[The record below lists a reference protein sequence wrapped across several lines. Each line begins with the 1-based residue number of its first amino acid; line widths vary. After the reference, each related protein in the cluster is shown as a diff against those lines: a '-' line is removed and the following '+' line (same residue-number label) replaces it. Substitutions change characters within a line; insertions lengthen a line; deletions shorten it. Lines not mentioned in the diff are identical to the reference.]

1 MVDFYQKG
9 VVSTL
14 HNLTDP
20 PVESLEQDLL
30 SFSQTRPISLVLP
43 SLFSELEGPAL
54 GHIVEELSKVPY
66 LSEIVIGLDRADKD
80 QFKYARNYFSKLNTR
95 HRILWNDGPRLLALD
110 EELKE
115 KGLSPQEL
123 GKGRNVWFCFGYT
136 LASRRA
142 EVVGLHDC
150 DILTYDRKMLARL
163 LYPVANPNYS
173 YVFCKGFYPRI
184 HDGKLGGRVARLLV
198 TPLLRALR
206 KVCGDNEYIN
216 YLDSFRYPLAG
227 EFAMR
232 ASVVSDI
239 RIPSDWGLEIGVL
252 SEIKRNYSN
261 KVIAQVDIANCYD
274 HKHQD
279 VSIEDPTKGLSR
291 MSIDI
296 SKAIFRKLA
305 TDGQIFSLETFRTV
319 KATYFREALDL
330 IQNYYDDAVMNGLT
344 VDRHKE
350 EETVELFASNIMRAG
365 QVFLDHPEEV
375 PFIPSWSR
383 VHAAM
388 PDFLLRLKQAV
399 EADYEET
406 WS

>member
-1 MVDFYQKG
+1 MTDFYQKG
-9 VVSTL
+9 EISTL
-14 HNLTDP
+14 HNLTNR
-20 PVESLEQDLL
+20 PVEDFESELIE
-30 SFSQTRPISLVLP
+30 FSKTRPMALVLP

-54 GHIVEELSKVPY
+54 EHIVDELAKVPY
-66 LSEIVIGLDRADKD
+66 LSEIVIGLDRADKE
-80 QFKYARNYFSKLNTR
+80 QFEYAKSYFSKLPQR

-115 KGLSPQEL
+115 KGLSPREP

-136 LASRRA
+136 LSSRRA

-150 DILTYDRKMLARL
+150 DILTYNRNMLARL
-163 LYPVANPNYS
+163 LYPVANPNFS

-184 HDGKLGGRVARLLV
+184 HDGKLSGRVTRLLV
-198 TPLLRALR
+198 TPLLRALK
-206 KVCGDNEYIN
+206 KVCGDNEYIT

-252 SEIKRNYSN
+252 SEIRRNYST
-261 KVIAQVDIANCYD
+261 KVIAQVDIADNYD

-279 VSIEDPTKGLSR
+279 VSADDATKGLSR

-296 SKAIFRKLA
+296 SKAIYRKLA
-305 TDGQIFSLETFRTV
+305 TSGEVFSLEKFRTI
-319 KATYFREALDL
+319 KATYYREALDL
-330 IQNYYDDAVMNGLT
+330 IENYYSDALMNGLV

-350 EETVELFASNIMRAG
+350 EQAVELFAANIIQAG
-365 QVFLDHPEEV
+365 QVFLEYPEEV

-383 VHAAM
+383 VHSAM
-388 PDFLLRLKQAV
+388 PGFLNRLNKAV
-399 EADYEET
+399 EEDNA
-406 WS
+406 

>member
-1 MVDFYQKG
+1 MTDFYQKG
-9 VVSTL
+9 EISTL
-14 HNLTDP
+14 HNLTNR
-20 PVESLEQDLL
+20 PVEDFESELVE
-30 SFSQTRPISLVLP
+30 FSKTRPMALVLP

-54 GHIVEELSKVPY
+54 EHIVDELAKVPY

-80 QFKYARNYFSKLNTR
+80 QFEYAKSYFSKLPQR

-115 KGLSPQEL
+115 KGLSPREP

-136 LASRRA
+136 LSSRRA

-150 DILTYDRKMLARL
+150 DILTYNRNMLARL
-163 LYPVANPNYS
+163 LYPVANPNFS

-184 HDGKLGGRVARLLV
+184 HDGKLSGRVTRLLV
-198 TPLLRALR
+198 TPLLRALK
-206 KVCGDNEYIN
+206 KVCGDNEYIT

-252 SEIKRNYSN
+252 SEIRRNYST
-261 KVIAQVDIANCYD
+261 KVIAQVDIADNYD

-279 VSIEDPTKGLSR
+279 VSADDATKGLSR

-296 SKAIFRKLA
+296 SKAIYRKLA
-305 TDGQIFSLETFRTV
+305 TSGEVFSLEKFRTI
-319 KATYFREALDL
+319 KATYYREALDL
-330 IQNYYDDAVMNGLT
+330 IENYYSDALMNGLV

-350 EETVELFASNIMRAG
+350 EQAVELFAANIIQAG
-365 QVFLDHPEEV
+365 QVFLEYPEEV

-383 VHAAM
+383 VHSAM
-388 PDFLLRLKQAV
+388 PGFLNRLNQAV
-399 EADYEET
+399 EEDNA
-406 WS
+406 